1 MSLQNVSLLA
11 EARVR
16 PALAVVATNAE
27 AVKSAPRSTMI
38 EGRNR
43 MSFLSSRVVRDR
55 NALLRARLGP
65 TEKPPGAENTAA
77 QAGTRRGVA
86 ALSSRAPSSARR
98 RDRVPVRSR
107 DLAPQSRRGRRRRG
121 HDRDAGGRARH
132 PT

>member
-65 TEKPPGAENTAA
+65 TEKSLGGENTA
-77 QAGTRRGVA
+77 G
-86 ALSSRAPSSARR
+86 PARR
-98 RDRVPVRSR
+98 RSGGGAPCRPAPPPAPRPGPGAVPKP
-107 DLAPQSRRGRRRRG
+107 DLPPPARLGR
-121 HDRDAGGRARH
+121 
-132 PT
+132 

>member
-65 TEKPPGAENTAA
+65 TEKSLGGENTAGA
-77 QAGTRRGVA
+77 ARNRRGGGA
-86 ALSSRAPSSARR
+86 RSARPPPR
-98 RDRVPVRSR
+98 PARAGRGPAATRELPPPAAPRS
-107 DLAPQSRRGRRRRG
+107 
-121 HDRDAGGRARH
+121 
-132 PT
+132 